1 MMHAHACIHTHTHTH
16 THTLHAPT
24 HNYNTD
30 TNSTMMHAHACIHT
44 HTHTHTHTA
53 CTRSL
58 TQHRH
63 NTHTQ
68 HTNKHTC
75 THPPTH
81 NTDAN
86 STVTHVNTHTHYMFS
101 LSLVYTCT
109 YKGWCAQLVGS
120 LLLVRVIFLLLGSHE
135 NVIFLVLPYRVV
147 QHNLRVVSFF

>member
-1 MMHAHACIHTHTHTH
+1 M
-16 THTLHAPT
+16 
-24 HNYNTD
+24 
-30 TNSTMMHAHACIHT
+30 
-44 HTHTHTHTA
+44 
-53 CTRSL
+53 
-58 TQHRH
+58 
-63 NTHTQ
+63 
-68 HTNKHTC
+68 
-75 THPPTH
+75 HPPTH

-86 STVTHVNTHTHYMFS
+86 STVTHVNTHTHYMFSDS